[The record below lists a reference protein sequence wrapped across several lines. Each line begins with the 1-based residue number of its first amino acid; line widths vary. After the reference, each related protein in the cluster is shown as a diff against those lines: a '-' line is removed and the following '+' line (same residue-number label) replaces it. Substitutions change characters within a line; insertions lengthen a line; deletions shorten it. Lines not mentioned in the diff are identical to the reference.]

1 MARAIIIKTRRNKSR
16 AGETEILALVNH
28 PMETG
33 RRKNK
38 KTKKLIPAHYITKLN
53 IELNGKL
60 VASCNLG
67 AAVSKRPLVGVS
79 VAGAK
84 SGDKVKVSWRDNKN
98 ESGSSTGAV
107 K

>member
-1 MARAIIIKTRRNKSR
+1 MARQMIIKTRRNKSR
-16 AGETEILALVNH
+16 AGEIEILALVNH

-38 KTKKLIPAHYITKLN
+38 KTKKKIPAHYITKLD
-53 IELNGKL
+53 IEFKGKL

-67 AAVSKRPLVGVS
+67 AAISKRPLVGIS

-84 SGDKVKVSWRDNKN
+84 SGDKIKVSWRDNKN
-98 ESGSSTGAV
+98 ESGSLTGAV
-107 K
+107 A

>member
-1 MARAIIIKTRRNKSR
+1 MARAIIIKTRRNKYRS
-16 AGETEILALVNH
+16 GETEILALVNH

-38 KTKKLIPAHYITKLN
+38 KTKKKIPAHHITKLN

-67 AAVSKRPLVGVS
+67 AAVSKRPLVGIS

-84 SGDKVKVSWRDNKN
+84 SGDKIKVTWRDNKS
-98 ESGSSTGAV
+98 ESGSKTSAV

>member
-1 MARAIIIKTRRNKSR
+1 MARTIIIKTRRNKSR
-16 AGETEILALVNH
+16 AGETEILTLINH

-38 KTKKLIPAHYITKLN
+38 KTKKLIPAHHITKLN
-53 IELNGKL
+53 IEFKGKL
-60 VASCNLG
+60 IASCNLG

-79 VAGAK
+79 VTGAK
-84 SGDKVKVSWRDNKN
+84 SGDKIKVSWRDNKN
-98 ESGSSTGAV
+98 ESGSLTGAV